1 MIREVKKAKKR
12 KRKEAP
18 AKEKKDENVGGIKI
32 LMYSAISLAGLAVVA
47 LCITLIVINLNSND
61 AEDERLIPRDVMTQ
75 SDIGGRG
82 TVLTTDNYEELLEE
96 FQQPI
101 EDPTYLV
108 SMSLEWEFDRWDR
121 AARGIYI
128 ENYAENT
135 RTVYVD
141 VFLDDENGATMFDEL
156 IFSSPYIPVGVEMR
170 DFALQKEVAAGNYTA
185 TVVYYLVD
193 DEFNVLTDVSVG
205 IRLSIRN

>member
-1 MIREVKKAKKR
+1 MKKPKKR
-12 KRKEAP
+12 RKKEVNS
-18 AKEKKDENVGGIKI
+18 KENEKKNTGGIRI
-32 LMYSAISLAGLAVVA
+32 LTYSIISLAGLAVIA
-47 LCITLIVINLNSND
+47 LCVTLIVTNISGNNS
-61 AEDERLIPRDVMTQ
+61 EDERLIPREVITQ

-82 TVLTTDNYEELLEE
+82 TVLTTDNFEELLEE

-121 AARGIYI
+121 PARGLYV
-128 ENYAENT
+128 ENHADNK
-135 RTVYVD
+135 RTVFVD
-141 VFLDDENGATMFDEL
+141 VYLDDENGITMFDEL

-170 DFALQKEVAAGNYTA
+170 DFALQKQVSAGNYTA

-205 IRLSIRN
+205 IRLRIRN